1 MLTRSREAQWLL
13 RSANGDINT
22 ALNLFYEQSST
33 RAPQKTG
40 KPINTGAIQKLFDK
54 YEGK

>member
-1 MLTRSREAQWLL
+1 MPTRSREAQWLL

-33 RAPQKTG
+33 RAPQTTG
-40 KPINTGAIQKLFDK
+40 NPINARAIQRLFDE